1 MEIQTFSRFS
11 IKVFNFLSVF
21 SHPKWLSQLTTH
33 GGIQENTLDLH
44 PRNEIERKKSNI
56 KSLG

>member
-33 GGIQENTLDLH
+33 RGIEENALDLR
-44 PRNEIERKKSNI
+44 PLRN
-56 KSLG
+56 